1 MQFELPKPL
10 RLNNRPSLS
19 EVVYEMIK
27 QRLLSH
33 ELEPG
38 TKLREEDLA
47 DQLGVSRT
55 PVREAINKLEREG
68 LVEIIPRY
76 GTFVANI
83 SSKDVEEIYQI
94 REALECLAMRLALP
108 RFRKDKLLELARIH
122 KECKVPLEKGDF
134 DPFIKVDTTFHDLL
148 VKLSKNKRLIRLMSN
163 LNNQIR
169 LGRLESFSV
178 PGRAKKSLNEHERI
192 IEAML
197 KGNAEEAEDFL
208 RQHSRNAK
216 DNILHFLK
224 MKKRD

>member
-1 MQFELPKPL
+1 MQFKLPKTL

-19 EVVYEMIK
+19 EAVYKIIK
-27 QRLLSH
+27 ERLLSQ

-94 REALECLAMRLALP
+94 REALEFLAMRLALP
-108 RFRKDKLLELARIH
+108 RFSKDKLFELARIH
-122 KECKVPLEKGDF
+122 KECEASLEKGNF
-134 DPFIKVDTTFHDLL
+134 DPFIGIDTTFHDFL

-178 PGRAKKSLNEHERI
+178 PGRAKKALNEHQKI

-197 KGNAEEAEDFL
+197 EGNAEEVEGLL

>member
-1 MQFELPKPL
+1 MGLELAKPL
-10 RLNNRPSLS
+10 RPDNRPNLS
-19 EVVYEMIK
+19 ESVYEMIK
-27 QRLLSH
+27 QRLLSQ

-68 LVEIIPRY
+68 LVETIPRY

-83 SSKDVEEIYQI
+83 SSQDVEEIYQM
-94 REALECLAMRLALP
+94 REALECLAMRLAVP
-108 RFRKDKLLELARIH
+108 RFSKDKLLELARIH
-122 KECKVPLEKGDF
+122 KECKASLEKGDF
-134 DPFIKVDTTFHDLL
+134 DPFIKVDTVFHDLL

-178 PGRAKKSLNEHERI
+178 PDRAKKSLAEHERI

-197 KGNAEEAEDFL
+197 EGNAGKAEDSF

-216 DNILHFLK
+216 DNILHFLE

>member
-1 MQFELPKPL
+1 MQFKLPKPP
-10 RLNNRPSLS
+10 RLNNRPNLS
-19 EVVYEMIK
+19 EAVYEMIK
-27 QRLLSH
+27 QRLLSQ

-83 SSKDVEEIYQI
+83 SSKDVEEIYQL
-94 REALECLAMRLALP
+94 REAAECLAVGLALP
-108 RFRKDKLLELARIH
+108 RFSKNKLLELARLH
-122 KECKVPLEKGDF
+122 RECEGPVEKGNF
-134 DPFIKVDTTFHDLL
+134 DPFIKVDTAFHDLL
-148 VKLSKNKRLIRLMSN
+148 IKLSKNERLVRLMSN

-178 PGRAKKSLNEHERI
+178 PGRAEKSLKEHQRI

-197 KGNAEEAEDFL
+197 EGNAEEAEDL
-208 RQHSRNAK
+208 VKQHSRNAK
-216 DNILHFLK
+216 DNILYFLK

>member
-1 MQFELPKPL
+1 MQFKLPKPL

-19 EVVYEMIK
+19 EAVYEMIK
-27 QRLLSH
+27 QRLLSQ

-108 RFRKDKLLELARIH
+108 RFRKDKLLELAHLH
-122 KECKVPLEKGDF
+122 KECKVPVEKGDF
-134 DPFIKVDTTFHDLL
+134 DPFIKVDTAFHDLL

-178 PGRAKKSLNEHERI
+178 PGRARKSLAEHQRI

-197 KGNAEEAEDFL
+197 RGSAEEAENL
-208 RQHSRNAK
+208 VRQHSRNAK
-216 DNILHFLK
+216 DNILRFLK

>member
-1 MQFELPKPL
+1 
-10 RLNNRPSLS
+10 
-19 EVVYEMIK
+19 MIK
-27 QRLLSH
+27 QRLLSQ
-33 ELEPG
+33 EVEPG

-83 SSKDVEEIYQI
+83 SSEDVEEIYQM

-108 RFRKDKLLELARIH
+108 RFSKNKLFELARIH
-122 KECKVPLEKGDF
+122 KECRLPLEKGDF
-134 DPFIKVDTTFHDLL
+134 DPFIKVDTTFHHLL
-148 VKLSKNKRLIRLMSN
+148 VKLSKNKRLMRLMGN

-178 PGRAKKSLNEHERI
+178 PGRAKKSLEEHQRI
-192 IEAML
+192 IQAML
-197 KGNAEEAEDFL
+197 EGNTEEAENLL

>member
-1 MQFELPKPL
+1 MQFKFPEPP
-10 RLNNRPSLS
+10 RLNSRPSLS
-19 EVVYEMIK
+19 EAVYEMIK
-27 QRLLSH
+27 QRLLSQ

-108 RFRKDKLLELARIH
+108 RFSKDKLLELARIH

-134 DPFIKVDTTFHDLL
+134 DPFIKVDTAFHDLL
-148 VKLSKNKRLIRLMSN
+148 VKLSKNKRLIRFMSN

-178 PGRAKKSLNEHERI
+178 PGRARKSLAEHQRI

-197 KGNAEEAEDFL
+197 EGNAEEAENL
-208 RQHSRNAK
+208 VRQHSRNVK
-216 DNILHFLK
+216 DNILYFLK